1 MIMRKHCKALAAI
14 LALFLAAS
22 ALTACGGGETAEK
35 TAAEETAVQET
46 QAAETEETRYVAD
59 YLPNVTY
66 DGYQYRIIS
75 YDEYPAHVEELTGE
89 VIDDAIF
96 ERNALVEET
105 YNIEFMQELYP
116 FTEYDKVTALM
127 TNAGRA
133 QSDDFDLATLVFRAA
148 YYAVLE
154 GTAPAASSLPIADL
168 SQPWYVRSV
177 NEGLNIDGVTL
188 LGFTAFDLNPGGKC
202 LLFNR
207 NLLTD
212 LNLEDPYDLVDEGS
226 WTCDVLYSMAES
238 AISDLNGDGQM
249 TVDDRFSFITE
260 WDWMSMIA
268 YIGTGNLLVDVIDGV
283 PVASQSE
290 ALIDAFTKVVQ
301 YLNIDGFMLDTFK
314 EFGTAEASRIRG
326 LELFKEGHSLFVC
339 TGTTN
344 LTIMGDME
352 ADYGLVP
359 FPKWTAEQARYYSYL
374 DRDAVALPLSCSTDL
389 ERVCVIKEALAVE
402 SLNINH
408 PAYYENALKNRY
420 LRDERSLAML
430 EIITNTVVN
439 DLGQNPWWDIVRT
452 PWQDTMSKKGTEFA
466 SAVQKN
472 MPKSEKAIADLMEM
486 VESLKG

>member
-1 MIMRKHCKALAAI
+1 MYRNRVFAILLAA
-14 LALFLAAS
+14 LMTAS
-22 ALTACGGGETAEK
+22 VLTGCGGGETADE
-35 TAAEETAVQET
+35 TAAADTAVQTES
-46 QAAETEETRYVAD
+46 ETEPEKFAAD
-59 YLPNVTY
+59 YLPQVSY

-96 ERNALVEET
+96 QRNTLIEET
-105 YNIEFMQELYP
+105 YGIEIVQELYP
-116 FTEYDKVTALM
+116 FTEYDKVTTLM

-154 GTAPAASSLPIADL
+154 GTAPAASSLPVADL

-177 NEGLNIDGVTL
+177 NEGLTIDGVTL
-188 LGFTAFDLNPGGKC
+188 LGFTAFDLNPGGKG

-207 NLLTD
+207 DVLTN
-212 LNLEDPYDLVDEGS
+212 LNLEDPYDLVDAGT
-226 WTCDVLYSMAES
+226 WTCDTLYTMAES
-238 AISDLNGDGQM
+238 AISDLDGDGKM
-249 TVDDRFSFITE
+249 TTADRFSFITE

-290 ALIDAFTKVVQ
+290 KLIDAFTKVVQ

-314 EFGTAEASRIRG
+314 EFGTAESSRIRG

-352 ADYGLVP
+352 SDYGLVP
-359 FPKWTAEQARYYSYL
+359 FPKWTAEQDRYYSYL
-374 DRDAVALPLSCSTDL
+374 DRDAVALPLSCSGDL

-420 LRDERSLAML
+420 LRDERSLDML

-452 PWQDTMSKKGTEFA
+452 PWQDTMSRKGTEFA

-472 MPKSEKAIADLMEM
+472 MPKSEKAIAELMEM
-486 VESLKG
+486 VESLKGN